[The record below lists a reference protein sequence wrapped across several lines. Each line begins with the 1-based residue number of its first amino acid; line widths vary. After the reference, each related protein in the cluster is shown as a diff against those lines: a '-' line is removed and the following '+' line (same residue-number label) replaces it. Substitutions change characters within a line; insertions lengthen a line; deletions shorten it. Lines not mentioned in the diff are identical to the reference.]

1 MLVVSD
7 DVKAKNA
14 TGDLGLDVLGI
25 LDFLRS
31 CHGTV
36 IMSVEE
42 VKSYLPSLRRN
53 FEIAHDFLSSP
64 ISHHVKIFKYKTR
77 FES

>member
-1 MLVVSD
+1 VFSGYFRDKPARTERDQGEEMLVVSD

-31 CHGTV
+31 CHGTG
-36 IMSVEE
+36 IMSV
-42 VKSYLPSLRRN
+42 
-53 FEIAHDFLSSP
+53 
-64 ISHHVKIFKYKTR
+64 
-77 FES
+77 